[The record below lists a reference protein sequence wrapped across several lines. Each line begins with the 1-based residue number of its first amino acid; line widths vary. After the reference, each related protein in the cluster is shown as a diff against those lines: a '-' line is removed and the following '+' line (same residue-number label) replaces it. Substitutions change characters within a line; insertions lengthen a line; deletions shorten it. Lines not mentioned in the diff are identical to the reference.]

1 MLSHVLSG
9 DRTLFL
15 TKNMYALYKVIISA
29 KTIDISGFKMIY
41 NTAGGSCK
49 RHQLCSTSEAL
60 QLTLSDLPSLLLFPQ
75 FSKARLELFDFSS
88 FIQLDGSC
96 DPGAK
101 DSSSSGITSLSLIN
115 LQYSTVQ

>member
-60 QLTLSDLPSLLLFPQ
+60 QLTLSDLPSLLCAPISVRRAL
-75 FSKARLELFDFSS
+75 S
-88 FIQLDGSC
+88 
-96 DPGAK
+96 
-101 DSSSSGITSLSLIN
+101 SLIFLALSN
-115 LQYSTVQ
+115 LMDLATP